1 MKNGTFGLDIG
12 ATSIK
17 AVWLEQKK
25 QGIFLNAAVKG
36 VTPAKSM
43 FSESEL
49 DQEEMAQ
56 SLAALIKTAKITAKE
71 VCVALPESKV
81 YTRVVEM
88 PPISDSDLPTA
99 MMWQVEQYIPVPSD
113 TLKIDWQVVRR
124 PAPSDKNQTMQV
136 LLVGAPI
143 ALIERYQR
151 IIELTGLNV
160 VAIET
165 EILAASRALVTPN
178 VSPTTLIVHVGSV
191 STALAIVKNGSEIVF
206 TYNVS
211 TGSFAISRA
220 IASDFGLTIQQAE
233 EQKRMYGITKNVFGK
248 DVGKATYPIL
258 SAMAE
263 EIKKV
268 IAYYSA
274 KTSQEDRVM
283 QVVLSGGTAKL
294 PGLDVFFAEQC
305 GVETVVGNPW
315 KVLASQ
321 QVPKDILN
329 DASEYSVAVGLNLKD
344 V

>member
-1 MKNGTFGLDIG
+1 MKNGVFGLDIG

-17 AVWLEQKK
+17 AVWIQQKNH
-25 QGIFLNAAVKG
+25 GLYLNAAVKG
-36 VTPAKSM
+36 QTPAKGM

-56 SLAALIKTAKITAKE
+56 SIASLIKAAKITAKD

-88 PPISDSDLPTA
+88 PLISDSDLPTA

-124 PAPSDKNQTMQV
+124 PSSSDKNQTMQI

-151 IIELTGLNV
+151 IIEAAGLTV

-165 EILAASRALVTPN
+165 EILAASRALVTAN
-178 VSPTTLIVHVGSV
+178 VSPTSLIVHIGSV
-191 STALAIVKNGSEIVF
+191 STSLAVVKNGSEVVF

-211 TGSFAISRA
+211 AGSFAISRA

-233 EQKRMYGITKNVFGK
+233 EQKRMYGISRNVFGK
-248 DVGKATYPIL
+248 ELGKATYPIL
-258 SAMAE
+258 SSMAE

-268 IAYYSA
+268 LTYYA
-274 KTSQEDRVM
+274 QKTNQEDRVM
-283 QVVLSGGTAKL
+283 QVILSGGTAKL
-294 PGLDVFFAEQC
+294 PGLDVFLAEQY

-321 QVPKDILN
+321 QISKEVLN
-329 DASEYSVAVGLNLKD
+329 DAPEYAVAVGLNLKD